1 MKKRMIA
8 TALAGIMTVFVLASG
23 CGNEGS
29 EGRDTQKRTESQ
41 TGTEVKKDKKEEK
54 VVKPKKKAE
63 DSQNG
68 ENIGSSAENEDITEK
83 SVSGSSGQEDEDMGE
98 EEADMKEISDG
109 EENTDNSGESD
120 DSTEEPEEN
129 RAVTGTIQEISS
141 SRVGIME
148 ADGGVYGFDTGI
160 LSGFDDSY
168 QIGDT
173 VTVTY
178 DGDLMNP
185 DGAAITH

>member
-54 VVKPKKKAE
+54 VVKPKKKAV
-63 DSQNG
+63 DSKNE
-68 ENIGSSAENEDITEK
+68 ENIVPSENEDITEK
-83 SVSGSSGQEDEDMGE
+83 SASGSSGQEDEDMGE

-148 ADGGVYGFDTGI
+148 ADGGVYGFNTGI

-185 DGAAITH
+185 DSAVITH